1 MSVLRTD
8 EPAEGVLRLR
18 LDRPAKR
25 NAVDRELAEA
35 LVEAFGSSDAKVVIL
50 GSSGPEA
57 FCAGLDLSLEPAERV
72 GVSDLLYE
80 TYERMLAS
88 PAPIVASIP
97 GRRSAAARSSR
108 SQPTSGSPARQ
119 AQIRFAGPGH
129 GLAVGA
135 WGLGSLVGRGRA
147 MDLCLSMRP
156 VSADEAAAMGLVDR
170 VAHDPDAEALELA
183 TRLVR
188 LDAPAVARVKRLV
201 TSDGLL
207 EALRR
212 ERRDNVRRG
221 RGRSRRARS
230 PLPSATMPDPLA
242 GGTIARASPA
252 AWRTHLG
259 GEVDDELLAALGAGS
274 LAAAFH
280 ETADARPDAPA
291 LDDRRRLGQ
300 PRRARRPGGSG
311 RRVAAEH
318 GIEQGDRMLLC
329 APNSLALV
337 VAYLATLRVGATAVP
352 LAPTLTGPELAGI
365 AAIAEPRRCVRRRG
379 PRARDAPNGRRG
391 SMAGGGVGR

>member
-1 MSVLRTD
+1 VSVLRTD

-72 GVSDLLYE
+72 AVSDLLYE

-97 GRRSAAARSSR
+97 GPAIGGGAQLAIAADLRVAG
-108 SQPTSGSPARQ
+108 PT

-156 VSADEAAAMGLVDR
+156 VSADEAAAMGLFDR

-183 TRLVR
+183 TRLAR
-188 LDAPAVARVKRLV
+188 LDLPAVTRVKRLV
-201 TSDGLL
+201 ASDDLL

-212 ERRDNVRRG
+212 ERRDN
-221 RGRSRRARS
+221 A
-230 PLPSATMPDPLA
+230 ATWMGEIPEGSLPDPPHDNA
-242 GGTIARASPA
+242 
-252 AWRTHLG
+252 
-259 GEVDDELLAALGAGS
+259 
-274 LAAAFH
+274 
-280 ETADARPDAPA
+280 
-291 LDDRRRLGQ
+291 
-300 PRRARRPGGSG
+300 
-311 RRVAAEH
+311 
-318 GIEQGDRMLLC
+318 
-329 APNSLALV
+329 
-337 VAYLATLRVGATAVP
+337 
-352 LAPTLTGPELAGI
+352 
-365 AAIAEPRRCVRRRG
+365 
-379 PRARDAPNGRRG
+379 
-391 SMAGGGVGR
+391 